1 MKLLLPL
8 ILAVFLLLPA
18 QALAAEVLI
27 VQSTRHS
34 GYGEAFKGF
43 RTACTVSSH
52 TIVLEDYSETDIAR
66 IVREEQ
72 PSLILAIGDSA
83 LAALK
88 KIRRIPIISVMAL
101 NLSSGNTPAN
111 VTGVR
116 MTISPERYITLFKTF
131 QVRKVGILFSQA
143 RSGAYIKRARQAAER
158 AGVDLVLRE
167 VHNPRQ
173 TPLQLSTLK
182 GNVDSL
188 WLLPD
193 ATAMTRGTV
202 DAYFLFAMEQAKPIF
217 AFSDVYLAYGAA
229 AALEADRFAMGKQA
243 GEMANRLLGGL
254 APADIPVED
263 PRSISLKTNHS
274 VIRKL
279 GMTYS
284 D

>member
-1 MKLLLPL
+1 MKLLLLL

-18 QALAAEVLI
+18 QAPAAEVLI

-43 RTACTVSSH
+43 RTTCTVSSH

-101 NLSSGNTPAN
+101 NFSSGNTPAN

-116 MTISPERYITLFKTF
+116 MTIPPERYITLFKTF

-158 AGVDLVLRE
+158 AGVDLILRE

-202 DAYFLFAMEQAKPIF
+202 DAYFLFAMEQSKPIF

-229 AALEADRFAMGKQA
+229 AALEADRFTMGKQA

-279 GMTYS
+279 GMTFS